1 MDDNKRAMQEVS
13 LIVVGHN
20 SLAMLPECLKRLNAY
35 YPAAELIV
43 VDSGSSDGSPKWVQ
57 QNYPQAKLL
66 ELPNRGYPYAV
77 NRGLEAATGCWI
89 VEMNSDVYLNA
100 GDLEA
105 LQKALE
111 SEPRAAFAGPT
122 LVTPE
127 GRLQSFGPLYA
138 FNYWNLHQPRSV
150 SWISGALM
158 MVRKEALEEI
168 GGMDERLF
176 LYNED
181 LEWCARARRKGWKVL
196 LVPRKVLHLGGSST
210 PKDPRFIAEG
220 YRGGLLYSQDYL
232 PAWHGLH
239 RKAVWLE
246 ALLRAHFDPDAVRRE
261 GYRLLK
267 ERLEG
272 GNLETP
278 FL

>member
-1 MDDNKRAMQEVS
+1 MREVS
-13 LIVVGHN
+13 LVVVGHN
-20 SLAMLPECLKRLNAY
+20 SLEVLPECLRRLRTH
-35 YPAAELIV
+35 YPATELIV
-43 VDSGSSDGSPKWVQ
+43 VDSGSNDGSAGWVKQ
-57 QNYPQAKLL
+57 HYPEARIL
-66 ELPNRGYPYAV
+66 ELPNRGYPNAV
-77 NRGLEAATGCWI
+77 NRGLEEVSGRWI
-89 VEMNSDVYLNA
+89 VEMNSDIYLEA

-111 SEPRAAFAGPT
+111 ADPKAAFAGPT

-127 GRLQSFGPLYA
+127 GKFQSFGLWYTP
-138 FNYWNLHQPRSV
+138 NYWNLRAPHPV

-158 MVRKEALEEI
+158 MVRREALEEI

-176 LYNED
+176 FYNED

-220 YRGGLLYSQDYL
+220 YRGGLLYSQEYL

-246 ALLRAHFDPDAVRRE
+246 ALLRARFDPDPVRRE
-261 GYRLLK
+261 GYRLLE

-272 GNLETP
+272 GNLESP
-278 FL
+278 VL